1 MEMQE
6 WLRWIVPIGTV
17 FAALIS
23 ARASRV
29 SASAARR
36 SSKAAYDA
44 LEANR
49 KIAENDWRIR
59 LLEERMKVWRAF
71 DDLMIDYTK
80 RGVSTAESIAKA
92 SAEFQRVPFLFPA
105 EVDNYLKKLQKRLF
119 KQMIWEARR
128 GQIREGIHWQ
138 QRFKEQEREL
148 NLCTWLGNQ
157 QRDGKKIFQ
166 KHMSLID

>member
-6 WLRWIVPIGTV
+6 WLSWIVPIGTV

-23 ARASRV
+23 ARASRI

-36 SSKAAYDA
+36 SSKVAQDV

-71 DDLMIDYTK
+71 DDLMIDYTR
-80 RGVSTAESIAKA
+80 RGVSTAESIALA
-92 SAEFQRVPFLFPA
+92 SAEFQRVPFLFPD
-105 EVDNYLKKLQKRLF
+105 EIDNYLKKIQKRLF
-119 KQMIWEARR
+119 RQMILEARR
-128 GQIREGIHWQ
+128 GQIREGVHWQ
-138 QRFKEQEREL
+138 EVFKEQEKEK

-157 QRDGKKIFQ
+157 QKQGKAIFQ